1 MLQGIGTPRLHLEWR
16 IALRLAQVVRVPAL
30 MVLFAQLLV
39 IPAAPAG
46 AAPPVFY
53 PPVFVESSGDRIDV
67 GSHSSPCVTDWD
79 GDGLKDLILG
89 QFDFGMIRF
98 YPNVGTNDS
107 PLFEGYTLMC
117 ADGEPIL
124 LPYG

>member
-79 GDGLKDLILG
+79 GDGLKDLICFL
-89 QFDFGMIRF
+89 
-98 YPNVGTNDS
+98 
-107 PLFEGYTLMC
+107 L
-117 ADGEPIL
+117 IL
-124 LPYG
+124 LICRRQSEIRVRLHLLLHLYKDFTCD